1 MSNQPEQTQPIPE
14 EPYKQPPAGY
24 FPPPVPPYQAPV
36 PPDPYASANAQF
48 QQPAPPYGQQPA
60 QPYGQPP
67 AQPYGQEQYAPPSP
81 YGQQRQQFQGQQ
93 PQYPAPTY
101 YQGGTGYPAYSS
113 GPRGLSLASMIV
125 GLASLVVGFG
135 FLMVPQIVGVILGH
149 LGMSRESPQG
159 RGFAITGLIT
169 NYLALLIYGGLYA
182 FVIFSL
188 VAFSGDSYSGY

>member
-1 MSNQPEQTQPIPE
+1 MSNQPDQPQPYPQ
-14 EPYKQPPAGY
+14 EPSAQAPAGY
-24 FPPPVPPYQAPV
+24 FPPYQAPV
-36 PPDPYASANAQF
+36 PPDPYAGQNAQF
-48 QQPAPPYGQQPA
+48 QQPATPYTQLPQPAPPYA
-60 QPYGQPP
+60 
-67 AQPYGQEQYAPPSP
+67 QEQYAAPAP
-81 YGQQRQQFQGQQ
+81 YGQQ

-135 FLMVPQIVGVILGH
+135 FLIVPQIVGVILGH
-149 LGMSRESPQG
+149 LGMSRENPQG

-182 FVIFSL
+182 FLFL
-188 VAFSGDSYSGY
+188 GLMAMGTDSYSSY